1 LKNLFSHFSRTN
13 QFLRF
18 HGAQQG
24 ILDEFSP
31 EESSNLPSFYRSSF
45 LGVLC
50 KESNSLSL
58 YDIQNTNGATAE
70 EMEPTTLERGVTLTD
85 GTETISSF
93 AWHLAEENRMLYTTS
108 LLNIKVRGQIVYLQ
122 LLNVL
127 SYDRTTWSSI
137 GSPSI
142 GHHLANWF
150 GTLVNVFSNT

>member
-1 LKNLFSHFSRTN
+1 MKNQFFHFNRTN

-18 HGAQQG
+18 HGVQQG
-24 ILDEFSP
+24 IPPDEFLP
-31 EESSNLPSFYRSSF
+31 KEISNLPSFYRSSF

-58 YDIQNTNGATAE
+58 YDIQNTNGATTE

-108 LLNIKVRGQIVYLQ
+108 LLNIKVRGLKLFIRNY
-122 LLNVL
+122 
-127 SYDRTTWSSI
+127 
-137 GSPSI
+137 
-142 GHHLANWF
+142 
-150 GTLVNVFSNT
+150 